1 MEKKFREKS
10 EAFFHLEV
18 KMVEAKKKA
27 IDFGPVFGVAF
38 FGKRFEEKN
47 KEKQNQSND
56 EYRPSPTTIIYV
68 PYFKRKFPRHEES
81 LRQPQGMDTIGAGSC
96 AVHMLENSRSS
107 IGARKSSKMLIQYKH
122 LNLL

>member
-1 MEKKFREKS
+1 MEKKFPEKS

-38 FGKRFEEKN
+38 FGKRFEDKN

-56 EYRPSPTTIIYV
+56 EYRPSPTTLFTCHISRGNFHDTKNLYGNLKERIQLEGEVEQYLCLE
-68 PYFKRKFPRHEES
+68 FLG
-81 LRQPQGMDTIGAGSC
+81 LRLELDK
-96 AVHMLENSRSS
+96 AVKCLYNTH
-107 IGARKSSKMLIQYKH
+107 I
-122 LNLL
+122 

>member
-1 MEKKFREKS
+1 MEKKFPEKS

-56 EYRPSPTTIIYV
+56 EYRPSPTTYIYV

-81 LRQPQGMDTIGAGSC
+81 LRQPQGTDTIGGGS
-96 AVHMLENSRSS
+96 
-107 IGARKSSKMLIQYKH
+107 
-122 LNLL
+122 

>member
-1 MEKKFREKS
+1 MEKKFRKKS

-56 EYRPSPTTIIYV
+56 IFTCHISRGNFHDTKNLYGNLNERIQLEGEVEQYLCLEFLGLRLELDKAVKCLYNTTI
-68 PYFKRKFPRHEES
+68 
-81 LRQPQGMDTIGAGSC
+81 
-96 AVHMLENSRSS
+96 
-107 IGARKSSKMLIQYKH
+107 
-122 LNLL
+122 